1 MTQID
6 AELKPGRKLGFIST
20 WLLAQLVFLVIAF
33 LSFRLIAISDT
44 RSLSYD
50 ALLFAALI
58 VFPPT
63 SFMALWG
70 IKAALGGRGAKIV
83 FIGLSGSAIW
93 GIVFFSDLPAVYL
106 PSICWLIAAIP
117 VFLVTAFI
125 RWIRDIEAAFAERR
139 AARREQRRLERLA
152 PDTEEIDEYLW
163 LHQHPKNANEMVFL
177 ELDRLSEYRKQQAI
191 HAADPTSLPP
201 TF

>member
-6 AELKPGRKLGFIST
+6 AEQKPGRKLGFIST

-33 LSFRLIAISDT
+33 LSFRLIAMSDT

-50 ALLFAALI
+50 AFLFAALI

-83 FIGLSGSAIW
+83 FIGLSGLAIW

-106 PSICWLIAAIP
+106 SSICWLIAAIP
-117 VFLVTAFI
+117 VFLVTAII

-139 AARREQRRLERLA
+139 AARREQKRLERLA

-163 LHQHPKNANEMVFL
+163 LHQHPKNADERVSI
-177 ELDRLSEYRKQQAI
+177 ELYKFHKYMEQQAI
-191 HAADPTSLPP
+191 HEVDRSSLPP
-201 TF
+201 TY